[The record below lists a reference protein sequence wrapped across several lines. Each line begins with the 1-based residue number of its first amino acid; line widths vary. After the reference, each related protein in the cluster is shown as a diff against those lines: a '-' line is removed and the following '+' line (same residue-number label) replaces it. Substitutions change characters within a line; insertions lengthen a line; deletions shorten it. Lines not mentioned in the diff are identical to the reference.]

1 MVVSFSEYLERQI
14 NEFEVSEGHVQP
26 SQVRFLQSIVEQNPS
41 IQVIVETGFNGGHSS
56 AAFLSV
62 RPNLTV
68 LSFDLGRW
76 DYVQKAKSL
85 IDTCYPGQHALV
97 IGDSTHTI
105 PSTIKYCPP
114 KKVDL
119 LFIDGGHFG
128 QVPLKDVQHL
138 IPWAKSDALIIMDDT
153 NYPHVAAAW
162 SYLISIGAIEDI
174 ESFTSQEDQ
183 RQWAL
188 GRISTK
194 ATEQAE
200 VLQGFSNGSGT

>member
-1 MVVSFSEYLERQI
+1 MSVSFPEYLERQQ
-14 NEFEVSEGHVQP
+14 NNFVVAEGHVQP
-26 SQVRFLQSIVEQNPS
+26 SQVQFLQSIVEQNPS

-62 RPNLTV
+62 RPNISV

-76 DYVQKAKSL
+76 DYVNKAKSL
-85 IDTCYPGQHALV
+85 IDKCYPGRHALV
-97 IGDSTHTI
+97 LGDSTQTI
-105 PSTIKYCPP
+105 PSTIQYCPSD
-114 KKVDL
+114 KVDM

-128 QVPLKDVQHL
+128 QVPLQDVQHL
-138 IPWAKSDALIIMDDT
+138 LPWAKSDALIIMDDI

-162 SYLISIGAIEDI
+162 NYLRSIDVIEQI
-174 ESFTSQEDQ
+174 ESFRNEEDQ

-194 ATEQAE
+194 A
-200 VLQGFSNGSGT
+200 N

>member
-1 MVVSFSEYLERQI
+1 MSVSFPEYLDRQR

-26 SQVRFLQSIVEQNPS
+26 SQVSFLQSIVEKNPS

-62 RPNLTV
+62 RSNVSV

-76 DYVQKAKSL
+76 DYVRKAKML

-97 IGDSTHTI
+97 LGDSTQTI

-114 KKVDL
+114 SKVDL

-128 QVPLKDVQHL
+128 QVPLQDVQHL
-138 IPWAKSDALIIMDDT
+138 MPWAKSNALIIMDDI

-162 SYLISIGAIEDI
+162 NYLISVGAIEQI

-188 GRISTK
+188 GRISTS
-194 ATEQAE
+194 ATEP
-200 VLQGFSNGSGT
+200 SNNF